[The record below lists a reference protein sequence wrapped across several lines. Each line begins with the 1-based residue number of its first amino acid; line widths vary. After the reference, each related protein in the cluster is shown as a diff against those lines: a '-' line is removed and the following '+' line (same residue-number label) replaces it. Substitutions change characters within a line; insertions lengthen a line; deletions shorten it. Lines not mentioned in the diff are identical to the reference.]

1 MTEKDWAKIYKA
13 LGNENRIKIIR
24 MLYPSHQLSV
34 TEIQQKLGISY
45 RWVSINLN
53 NLKRVGIVESE
64 GKQGRVFY
72 YLNPSLSRPVR
83 SALQTFNSL

>member
-1 MTEKDWAKIYKA
+1 MNEKDWAKIYKA
-13 LGNENRIKIIR
+13 LGNENRIKIIK
-24 MLYPSHQLSV
+24 MLHPSHKLSV
-34 TEIQQKLGISY
+34 TEIQHKLGISY

-72 YLNPSLSRPVR
+72 YLNPSLS
-83 SALQTFNSL
+83 QTIHNTIQIFI

>member
-1 MTEKDWAKIYKA
+1 MMNEKDWAKIYKA
-13 LGNENRIKIIR
+13 LGNENRIKIIK
-24 MLYPSHQLSV
+24 MLHPSHKLSV
-34 TEIQQKLGISY
+34 TEIQHRLGISY

-72 YLNPSLSRPVR
+72 YLNPSLPQPIHNTIQI
-83 SALQTFNSL
+83 LI

>member
-1 MTEKDWAKIYKA
+1 MMNEKDWAKIYKA
-13 LGNENRIKIIR
+13 LGNENRIKIIK
-24 MLYPSHQLSV
+24 MLHSSHKLSV
-34 TEIQQKLGISY
+34 TEIQHKLGISY

-72 YLNPSLSRPVR
+72 YLNPSLSQ
-83 SALQTFNSL
+83 AIHNTIQIFI